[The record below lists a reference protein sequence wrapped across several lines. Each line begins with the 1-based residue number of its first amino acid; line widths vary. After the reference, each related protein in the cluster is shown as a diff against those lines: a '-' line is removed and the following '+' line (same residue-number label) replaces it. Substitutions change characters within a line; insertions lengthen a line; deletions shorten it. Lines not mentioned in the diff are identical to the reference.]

1 MNRHEIREEL
11 GYTDKDFIIIY
22 VAEFIERK
30 NHTFLVEN
38 ISSLREK
45 NPDLKFIFV
54 GKGQLVERI
63 RSLTITQEIE
73 KIIWFSGYRNDV
85 EKLCGISDIYLS
97 SSRQEGLPIS
107 VVEAM
112 ACGIPVVASN
122 IRGHRDVVQHGRNG
136 FLFELNSPD
145 DMVRYILELYQN
157 KELCKKIKENNVV
170 DARKFSVSVAV
181 EKMAQIYKSL
191 V

>member
-45 NPDLKFIFV
+45 HPDLKFIFV

-63 RSLTITQEIE
+63 
-73 KIIWFSGYRNDV
+73 
-85 EKLCGISDIYLS
+85 
-97 SSRQEGLPIS
+97 
-107 VVEAM
+107 
-112 ACGIPVVASN
+112 
-122 IRGHRDVVQHGRNG
+122 GH
-136 FLFELNSPD
+136 
-145 DMVRYILELYQN
+145 
-157 KELCKKIKENNVV
+157 
-170 DARKFSVSVAV
+170 
-181 EKMAQIYKSL
+181 
-191 V
+191 

>member
-112 ACGIPVVASN
+112 ACGIPIVASN
-122 IRGHRDVVQHGRNG
+122 IRGHRNG